1 MERLRTQEPE
11 KLRKG
16 VSLKELVPYVVKSH
30 QGKPGPPVSERVIWL
45 SENMEAEG
53 FWFQLNRHMAE
64 DADGIKRHS
73 TGGIFFR
80 EYGKKPIGLG
90 PYSWYQLFTSLDHFL
105 EKFDMRATEFIFRDF
120 VPENPDRNLAR
131 FIDATRELGL
141 DKYPRLRRL
150 YWDDYQEILE
160 TPNFWRSLAADLS
173 NLQHP
178 AATDTFFAH
187 PKLSKQERTEIR
199 DMKIVLNRT
208 FRQEFRLAQG
218 YLGKKARFVEYC
230 NLAQIVRD
238 IFEQDPRT
246 FLLRYNPK
254 SENRTLNETILQA
267 KRLIETKLLPIRE
280 KPEPVVKMD
289 RHEFKETIQSKEFWF
304 SLAVDVENHA
314 NSENQAYSLSQF
326 LRYYNQEKNDID
338 EAKPGSYARFVTLY
352 LNSLKGLKRKMI
364 KPSRKLAHYL
374 MWEFK
379 PSEEVAPLVLQAK
392 ASCAEMFPQDCLF
405 VTLQTPEFWAE
416 FQKDAKKVQGKHSL
430 YTFLRYFGQDN
441 LTCNGRRYK
450 RGSSKY
456 QRLLHRAYHK
466 EEKFTQFISQLGIKN
481 ITNFKD
487 GIVELFWLTSPEKIK
502 PLLKEKFPMDFD
514 SKEKEKRLNSAK
526 LLSEAKKLI

>member
-1 MERLRTQEPE
+1 MERLRPQESVRP
-11 KLRKG
+11 KTGISLREL
-16 VSLKELVPYVVKSH
+16 SIPIIKERE
-30 QGKPGPPVSERVIWL
+30 GKWIPPVSDRIVWL
-45 SENMEAEG
+45 NDSMENET
-53 FWFQLNRHMAE
+53 FWLELNRHMAE
-64 DADGIKRHS
+64 DDDARQKHS
-73 TGGIFFR
+73 IGGIFFR
-80 EYGKKPIGLG
+80 QQGKKLIS
-90 PYSWYQLFTSLDHFL
+90 YTEFNWNQLFSTLDHFL
-105 EKFDMRATEFIFRDF
+105 KEFDMRATEFIFRDF
-120 VPENPDRNLAR
+120 EPENTNHNLAR
-131 FIDATRELGL
+131 TIDSTRQLGF
-141 DKYPRLRRL
+141 DKYPRIRRL
-150 YWDDYQEILE
+150 YWDNYQELLE
-160 TPNFWRSLAADLS
+160 TSNFWRGLSLDLE
-173 NLQHP
+173 NLP
-178 AATDTFFAH
+178 EPIATYTFFEQPKVTWTQKKENSDVQTVIEQTFKRQFHWPDRH
-187 PKLSKQERTEIR
+187 PKRSL
-199 DMKIVLNRT
+199 
-208 FRQEFRLAQG
+208 
-218 YLGKKARFVEYC
+218 RFEYY
-230 NLAQIVRD
+230 NLAQLVKD
-238 IFEQDPRT
+238 IFSQNPRT
-246 FLLRYNPK
+246 FLLNYNPQEENKNLKK
-254 SENRTLNETILQA
+254 SIEEA
-267 KRLIETKLLPIRE
+267 KRLIESKLLPIRE
-280 KPEPVVKMD
+280 KTEPMVKMN
-289 RHEFKETIQSKEFWF
+289 RHEFEETIQSKEFWF

-326 LRYYNQEKNDID
+326 LRYYNQGKNDID

-352 LNSLKGLKRKMI
+352 LNSLKGLRRKMI

-379 PSEEVAPLVLQAK
+379 PSEEAAPLVLQAK